1 MMINHELKP
10 RNAKENPARA
20 LCVAVFAMCIVSGLL
35 LLILAFVLYTM
46 EPAESVIRIGVVAV
60 YVVAGLVGGVLAGK
74 LMREQKFLWGLAAGG
89 IYFALLFLF
98 SVLMKGGIDTEP
110 VKLITTLILCGAA
123 GMAGGMVS

>member
-35 LLILAFVLYTM
+35 LLILAFILYTM

-60 YVVAGLVGGVLAGK
+60 YVVAGLVGGILAGK
-74 LMREQKFLWGLAAGG
+74 LMREQKFFVGACGRRH
-89 IYFALLFLF
+89 LFCTAV
-98 SVLMKGGIDTEP
+98 SVLGSDERRD
-110 VKLITTLILCGAA
+110 
-123 GMAGGMVS
+123 

>member
-60 YVVAGLVGGVLAGK
+60 YVVAGK